1 LIIVLFFIL
10 SFFLLLCLIL
20 VLVFL
25 FAVSFCIGIT
35 LMLSVFRNSVWL
47 VRIHPRLAL
56 DLAADKGVT
65 VPTVAAANESYV
77 KVLDTAGDEDF
88 SAVLTAY
95 PQKK

>member
-1 LIIVLFFIL
+1 
-10 SFFLLLCLIL
+10 
-20 VLVFL
+20 
-25 FAVSFCIGIT
+25 VSFCIGVT
-35 LMLSVFRNSVWL
+35 LMVSVLRNSVWL
-47 VRIHPRLAL
+47 VHIHTRLAL

-77 KVLDTAGDEDF
+77 KVLETAGDEDF